1 MNSDYQP
8 PYYGSDKESPFCS
21 AALFMG
27 ILAILSAYTI
37 VFPILFGCLGLLF
50 AHLAKRRR
58 RPLPGNASIGVTTA
72 IIGICLSVVIFIT
85 TLVQLPANLK
95 NPEFRQQFNATY
107 KELSGQTFDELL
119 EQNGIDLDALLEKY

>member
-1 MNSDYQP
+1 MNSDYQK
-8 PYYGSDKESPFCS
+8 PYYGSDKESSFAS

-72 IIGICLSVVIFIT
+72 IIGIFLSVVIFIT
-85 TLVQLPANLK
+85 NLIQLPTMLK
-95 NPEFRQQFNATY
+95 DSEFRQ
-107 KELSGQTFDELL
+107 ELNTSYEAVFGQSFDELL